1 MKMDGPREQLPRG
14 VAWSMVDLIPEVD
27 APLAKRGGWN
37 RPWDAMA
44 NTYAAGLGFG
54 QFHAGSQIVG
64 VTDLGNLYTMTVGSA
79 TVTAKGTVPIPAAP
93 PTYYRNK
100 LYFPDINGTAV
111 LKEYDGSAAAANTAG
126 TPPTGSVACAFKDH
140 LVLARSDALKQRI
153 WFSSAGSPT
162 SWDTADPGGQWLDA
176 TFPVRGLASMRNMIL
191 VFEEGFTERIRGDII
206 PGVAGSDMV
215 REPAFAIGC
224 SDPGSI
230 AVTDNY
236 VVFANSDG
244 VFVTDGIGVSDLT
257 KEGGIK
263 RLWTSLLSG
272 YAASWTIAG
281 AVHQGRY
288 IVSVMD
294 GATFKCAFMCEV
306 QRRVWTRLT
315 NVKSIMMVSTP
326 LGLLDTAPAV
336 YMAERAAPR
345 VSALTSMFTPSA
357 TYKNDGDGTAV
368 TWTAELGHFYGKP
381 GRKRWR
387 NVYVKYYMADAAT
400 DNPTLT
406 VSRATDLA
414 AGSYTAL
421 STTLAEN
428 TVHARKRLPL
438 RVASEGV
445 ALRIAQTNASSQ
457 TLLYAVEAEPL
468 TGEPSR
474 S

>member
-1 MKMDGPREQLPRG
+1 MRQDGPREQLPKG
-14 VAWSMVDLIPEVD
+14 VSWSMVDWIPELD

-37 RPWDAMA
+37 RPWNAMA

-54 QFHAGSQIVG
+54 QFDAGSQIVG
-64 VTDLGNLYTMTVGSA
+64 VTDLGNLYAMSVGSA
-79 TVTAKGTVPIPAAP
+79 TVTARGTVPIPAAP
-93 PTYYRNK
+93 PVYYRQK
-100 LYFPDINGTAV
+100 LYFPDIAGTAV
-111 LKEYDGSAAAANTAG
+111 LKEYAGSANAANTG
-126 TPPTGSVACAFKDH
+126 GSPPTGSVAAAFKDH
-140 LVLARSDALKQRI
+140 LVLARSAAQPQRI
-153 WFSSAGSPT
+153 WFASAGNAA

-176 TFPVRGLASMRNMIL
+176 TFPVRGLAAMRNMIL

-215 REPAFAIGC
+215 REPAFQVGC

-257 KEGGIK
+257 REGGIK

-294 GATFKCAFMCEV
+294 GSTFKCAFMCEV

-345 VSALTSMFTPSA
+345 VAALTSMFTPSA
-357 TYKNDGDGTAV
+357 TYKADGDGTAV
-368 TWTAELGHFYGKP
+368 TPTLELGHFFGKP

-387 NVYVKYYMADAAT
+387 NVYVKYYLADAAT
-400 DNPTLT
+400 DNPVLT
-406 VSRATDLA
+406 VSRSTDLA
-414 AGSYTAL
+414 VGAYTAL
-421 STTLAEN
+421 SSTLAEN
-428 TVHARKRLPL
+428 TVHARKKLPL

-445 ALRIAQTNASSQ
+445 ALKIAQTNASAQ
-457 TLLYAVEAEPL
+457 TLLYSVEAEPL
-468 TGEPSR
+468 TSEPSR